1 MKYRMVIKILDEEG
15 NESGEVVGEATQSP
29 HSAAKKVLMA
39 FHEMQNEAGR
49 QKKAVD
55 LSDEL
60 KGAARRFGA

>member
-1 MKYRMVIKILDEEG
+1 MKYQMVMKILDEEG
-15 NESGEVVGEATQSP
+15 NVSGEVMGKVTQSP
-29 HSAAKKVLMA
+29 HSAAKKVLEA

-49 QKKAVD
+49 QKKPVD